1 MSDILKTTEDQH
13 VQIALK
19 LVSNNIVPLLTFVC
33 FSTDA
38 CASLSLLVCLDA
50 IATELEVVSAA
61 FNLISCSLWGTGGEG
76 CITIFLGDVE
86 TEGFSGFLGAAVMCA
101 HLLLYQKCS
110 YTINSDC

>member
-1 MSDILKTTEDQH
+1 M
-13 VQIALK
+13 QIALK